1 MRDRPWWFNRFM
13 NPGGTKLALSA
24 RNGLAAM
31 AVLLAG
37 LWAGVVQGQ
46 AQDRQGALVGKRAPA
61 FSLGGIWNE
70 TYSLETF
77 KGHILVMQFG
87 SSW

>member
-1 MRDRPWWFNRFM
+1 MKARVW
-13 NPGGTKLALSA
+13 LAV
-24 RNGLAAM
+24 M
-31 AVLLAG
+31 LAG
-37 LWAGVVQGQ
+37 LCVWTGQGQ

-61 FSLGGIWNE
+61 FSVGGIWNE
-70 TYSLETF
+70 NYSLETF